1 MNKII
6 ETGTDQLLANFNDGI
21 ITLTLNNPRYKNAL
35 SEKLTPYLRKILKK
49 IKKDSKY
56 KLLIIK
62 GSGNSF
68 CSGGNIKGMDSDT
81 KKKVK

>member
-49 IKKDSKY
+49 IKKDS
-56 KLLIIK
+56 
-62 GSGNSF
+62 
-68 CSGGNIKGMDSDT
+68 
-81 KKKVK
+81 

>member
-1 MNKII
+1 MSKII

-35 SEKLTPYLRKILKK
+35 SDKLTPYLIKILKK
-49 IKKDSKY
+49 IKKYSKY

-68 CSGGNIKGMDSDT
+68 CSGGNIKVWIAIL